1 MSPEEAGCFV
11 AERREARECGVPNCK
26 KLHGERRL
34 EEDALAAAVLQ
45 EDKSTNGG

>member
-1 MSPEEAGCFV
+1 
-11 AERREARECGVPNCK
+11 VPNCK

-45 EDKSTNGG
+45 DESTVVDESQSRYLPPPIN